1 MVWNEGPVAVSAAV
15 WAVSRSKVG
24 HFLLVTVLPALLS
37 SFGIARADDKSV
49 ERETN
54 PVLERQIKAVLET
67 PVYKNAH
74 WGLLVVDAK
83 TGQTLYE
90 RDADQLFAPLR

>member
-1 MVWNEGPVAVSAAV
+1 MVWNEGPVVISAGRRAVL
-15 WAVSRSKVG
+15 RSEVG
-24 HFLLVTVLPALLS
+24 SCLLVTVLPALLS
-37 SFGIARADDKSV
+37 SFGIVRADDKSV

-74 WGLLVVDAK
+74 WGLLVVDAR
-83 TGQTLYE
+83 TGQTLHE
-90 RDADQLFAPLR
+90 RDADQLFAP